1 MNVEDLN
8 VIFKEMEFLVK
19 TVKEKKTDGFN
30 ENNGVALV
38 NNIFA

>member
-19 TVKEKKTDGFN
+19 TVKEKKQMVLTKIM
-30 ENNGVALV
+30 E
-38 NNIFA
+38 